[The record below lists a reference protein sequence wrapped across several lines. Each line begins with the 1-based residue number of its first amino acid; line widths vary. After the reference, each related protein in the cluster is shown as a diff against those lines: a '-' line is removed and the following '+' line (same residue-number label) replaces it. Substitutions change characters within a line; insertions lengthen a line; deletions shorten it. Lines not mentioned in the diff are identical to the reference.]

1 LAKPSD
7 GPAPRVDLEKNDL
20 RPRQLGQTLTK
31 AQSLAQQ
38 DSLEG
43 PYTED
48 QLLQKN
54 QTTTLGIWRN
64 RLILKV

>member
-1 LAKPSD
+1 MAQP
-7 GPAPRVDLEKNDL
+7 PCVELEKNDL

-54 QTTTLGIWRN
+54 QTQRSEFGATL
-64 RLILKV
+64 